1 MLNYFTLNNL
11 RELIQQLAGHCPC
24 LGTCLLLP
32 ENRENNSRT
41 IQIFKGVLLIVIIRS
56 AASFLGLHTVAN
68 LADSIMNWGVVAVI
82 IIFQPELRKAL
93 EQLGSKNII
102 TDFLFL
108 RIPDSRKDIQRRP

>member
-11 RELIQQLAGHCPC
+11 RELIQQLLDIACVWALVYYC
-24 LGTCLLLP
+24 LKIVK
-32 ENRENNSRT
+32 NNSRT

-82 IIFQPELRKAL
+82 IDRQRGNTGKHIGF
-93 EQLGSKNII
+93 
-102 TDFLFL
+102 TDFLQIG
-108 RIPDSRKDIQRRP
+108 RAHV